1 MCGSMKE
8 KPIMPFVKLIII
20 YFQKNENKIIKET
33 KVEGRSIFDWFPKKN
48 VIERKKCSPNP
59 RKGLLKRAK

>member
-8 KPIMPFVKLIII
+8 KPIMPFVKLITI

-33 KVEGRSIFDWFPKKN
+33 KVEGRSIFD
-48 VIERKKCSPNP
+48 
-59 RKGLLKRAK
+59 

>member
-33 KVEGRSIFDWFPKKN
+33 KVEGRSIFD
-48 VIERKKCSPNP
+48 
-59 RKGLLKRAK
+59 